1 MSVRDPAAATL
12 MPVTSRLGQKNK
24 KTGHRPL
31 SGTMTLCLPNM
42 TDADQLSLPQRPH
55 SL

>member
-1 MSVRDPAAATL
+1 MSAFSGRGVEPN
-12 MPVTSRLGQKNK
+12 PKKRLGQKNK
-24 KTGHRPL
+24 KTGHHPL
-31 SGTMTLCLPNM
+31 SETVTLCLPNM